1 MRSSLRYPHVVT
13 ACVGLWLS
21 LISLGADDAAPNP
34 QATTAQPEARQ
45 TFEAVCAGC
54 HGLDGSGTQRAP
66 NIAAGARIQKLSNGD
81 VHRIISDGVPGT
93 GMPSFRSLGE
103 PRIKLL
109 VDYVKQLQG
118 TKPASS
124 LPGDPMRGK
133 QLFFGAGGCSSCH
146 MVHGEGGFIAGDLS
160 DFGATHGSDETRSAI
175 TTPTVR
181 TGQSRQ
187 VTVIANDGKEYRGVI
202 RNEDNFSLQLLSTDG
217 KFYFLSKAGLQHID
231 RDTKSL
237 MPSDYGSKLTTAQID
252 DLVSYLGSV
261 SRASQSVPSKDKDSD
276 EE

>member
-1 MRSSLRYPHVVT
+1 MRSSLRYPHVIT
-13 ACVGLWLS
+13 ACVGLGLS
-21 LISLGADDAAPNP
+21 LITLRADDAAPKS

-45 TFEAVCAGC
+45 TFESVCAGC

-66 NIAAGARIQKLSNGD
+66 NIAAGARIQKLSD
-81 VHRIISDGVPGT
+81 SDIHRIISNGVPGT

-103 PRIKLL
+103 PRVKLL
-109 VDYVKQLQG
+109 VDYLKQLQG
-118 TKPASS
+118 TKTASS
-124 LPGDPMRGK
+124 LPGDPARGK
-133 QLFFGAGGCSSCH
+133 QLFFGAGGCSSCP

-175 TTPTVR
+175 TARTLR
-181 TGQSRQ
+181 TGLSRQ

-252 DLVSYLGSV
+252 DLVSYLSSV
-261 SRASQSVPSKDKDSD
+261 SRASPSVPAKGEDSD